1 MMFDLAKFIVDNLT
15 AGYANGSFTQEQVNI
30 FAVNYLLKGQITQ
43 ADFDYIQN
51 FMNPKEEEPEEQI

>member
-30 FAVNYLLKGQITQ
+30 FAVNYLLKGQISQ
-43 ADFDYIQN
+43 ADFDEIQAVLY
-51 FMNPKEEEPEEQI
+51 PPEPEEL